1 MAAFLSVAFIP
12 MQSKANPKICSTT
25 QAPKP
30 TDVTEA
36 NLLITRLDVI
46 TLMDKSNLSFS
57 EKRGLHKEVRNI
69 KARLADIGGGV
80 YLSAGA
86 IILIVILLIILL

>member
-1 MAAFLSVAFIP
+1 MAAILSIAFIP
-12 MQSKANPKICSTT
+12 TQSQAIPAISSTT
-25 QAPKP
+25 SAPKA
-30 TDVTEA
+30 TDVAEA
-36 NLLITRLDVI
+36 NTLMTRLDEI
-46 TLMDKSNLSFS
+46 SLMNKSNMSYS
-57 EKRGLHKEVRNI
+57 EKRGLHKEVRSI